1 MGATGRAHRSAAWT
15 LLVLLAVVF
24 APLLCRTGGGTPA
37 ATAPRT
43 AAVTPAHAAPV
54 AQRTEAVTPSHVAR
68 TAVPAHAA
76 VTSQSADP
84 VPVAA
89 SAPKRCAPHDA
100 PASGDSAPAPATH
113 RGEPFAAP
121 AAVPA
126 PYLSHDPAR
135 CALARPPT
143 GPAPAADPSALLTV
157 LRI

>member
-1 MGATGRAHRSAAWT
+1 MGATRRAHRSAAWT

-24 APLLCRTGGGTPA
+24 APLLCRTGGGTPV

-43 AAVTPAHAAPV
+43 AAVAPAHAAPV
-54 AQRTEAVTPSHVAR
+54 AQRTVAPSGMAR
-68 TAVPAHAA
+68 TPAPAHAVA
-76 VTSQSADP
+76 TPQSADP
-84 VPVAA
+84 FPAAA

-100 PASGDSAPAPATH
+100 PASGDSVPAPATH

-135 CALARPPT
+135 CVLARPPT
-143 GPAPAADPSALLTV
+143 GPAPAADTGRLLTV

>member
-24 APLLCRTGGGTPA
+24 APLLCRTGGVPGVSGAPA
-37 ATAPRT
+37 ATAPGHPAVAAT
-43 AAVTPAHAAPV
+43 APSAAVEPAPV
-54 AQRTEAVTPSHVAR
+54 AA
-68 TAVPAHAA
+68 AVPKKC
-76 VTSQSADP
+76 S
-84 VPVAA
+84 
-89 SAPKRCAPHDA
+89 PHDA
-100 PASGDSAPAPATH
+100 PGSGDTVPAPATH
-113 RGEPFAAP
+113 RGEPLAAP

-143 GPAPAADPSALLTV
+143 GPAAATDPRALLTV